1 MNPARIAVIVF
12 ASVAAIGLAFLVHT
26 MFAAPKAPPPVAAA
40 APAVKMTRV
49 LVARVDLNIGD
60 RLSSDN
66 LTWQPWPEATVN
78 ASYIIDGP
86 AAQTPPTPA
95 AAAVTRAGT
104 VVSDIAT
111 GGGPKLQSMVG
122 AIVREPIYQ
131 GEPITERK
139 LVRAGNSS
147 FMAVRLPS
155 GMRAVSLPFS
165 AERGAGGFIQPGDR
179 VDVLSTSGA
188 AGTAQIVLTNALV
201 LAIDQRTDP
210 PKTGTGAPGSTITL
224 QVPAASVGAVAL
236 ARSRGD
242 LTMALRSY
250 ADIKRN
256 GPDAD
261 GEAVRLFKGSTPELV
276 TVQ

>member
-1 MNPARIAVIVF
+1 MTPARIAVIVF
-12 ASVAAIGLAFLVHT
+12 ASIAAIGLAFLVHT
-26 MFAAPKAPPPVAAA
+26 IFASPKAPPPMAIS
-40 APAVKMTRV
+40 APAPQMTRV
-49 LVARVDLNIGD
+49 LVARVDLAVGD

-66 LTWQPWPEATVN
+66 LTWQPWPVSTIN
-78 ASYIIDGP
+78 ASYIVDGP
-86 AAQTPPTPA
+86 PSQTPPTPA
-95 AAAVTRAGT
+95 AAAVNKAGK
-104 VVSDIAT
+104 VVSDLAT

-122 AIVREPIYQ
+122 AIVKDAIYQ

-179 VDVLSTSGA
+179 VDVLSTSGGGGA
-188 AGTAQIVLTNALV
+188 AQIVLQNTLV
-201 LAIDQRTDP
+201 LAIDQRTDAA
-210 PKTGTGAPGSTITL
+210 KTGSGVAGSVITL
-224 QVPAASVGAVAL
+224 EVPASAVGAVAV
-236 ARSRGD
+236 ARSHGD

-250 ADIKRN
+250 ADLKRN
-256 GPDAD
+256 GAD
-261 GEAVRLFKGSTPELV
+261 GESVRVFKGSAPEMV